1 MRQNIERGIAQRMQA
16 KAVDK
21 GVELVVDAQAAVL
34 EVVIVE
40 AKTRIDKT
48 LRDTTA
54 RRLGGQIPKVTP
66 DFGDHVVVE
75 AEVTD
80 LAYSWALHIA
90 QNDRRVVRCC
100 QFEDV
105 LAVQR
110 PR

>member
-1 MRQNIERGIAQRMQA
+1 MQA

-21 GVELVVDAQAAVL
+21 GVELIVDAQAAVL

-48 LRDTTA
+48 LRDATA
-54 RRLGGQIPKVTP
+54 RRLGSQVPEVTP
-66 DFGDHVVVE
+66 DLGDHVVVE
-75 AEVTD
+75 AEIATWRTVVPC
-80 LAYSWALHIA
+80 IA
-90 QNDRRVVRCC
+90 QNDRRIICGC

-110 PR
+110 SR